1 MAVMLKIEDL
11 WVDVHGKEVLKGI
24 NMEIGL
30 GETHCLFGRNGSGKT
45 TLLMTLMG
53 FDGYR
58 VKHGK
63 ITFKGEDV
71 TDMPVHERARLGIG
85 MAFQRPPTLRGV
97 KLRNMLA
104 LASGDPEKGRQLAG
118 FYGFEKFL
126 EREVNYGFSGG
137 EIKKSIFTVMNFL
150 LPQEGVMTMHCSANQ
165 NDEGEVGLFFGL
177 SGTGKTTLSADHSR
191 NLIGDDEHGW
201 SDDGVFNFEGGCY
214 AKVIRLSPTAEPD
227 IYATTQTFGTILENV
242 VHDPLTRL
250 IDLDDNAITENT
262 RAS

>member
-63 ITFKGEDV
+63 ITFKDQDI
-71 TDMPVHERARLGIG
+71 TNMPVHERARLGIG

-137 EIKKSIFTVMNFL
+137 EIKKSELLQLLAQDPDFTL
-150 LPQEGVMTMHCSANQ
+150 LDEPESGV
-165 NDEGEVGLFFGL
+165 DVE
-177 SGTGKTTLSADHSR
+177 
-191 NLIGDDEHGW
+191 NLNIIGDMIRKLLQKDIHRGRRKSGLIITHTGFILNYVTADKGHVMLNGQIYCQGNPLEI
-201 SDDGVFNFEGGCY
+201 FEGIQKYGYREC
-214 AKVIRLSPTAEPD
+214 AKCRL
-227 IYATTQTFGTILENV
+227 
-242 VHDPLTRL
+242 
-250 IDLDDNAITENT
+250 
-262 RAS
+262 